1 MGLFSIDE
9 NEQYLAL
16 ESENKKLKKEI
27 NYLEGK
33 IQLLEQQIAIK
44 NDLNSYFFKL
54 LKENDI
60 INIDNNEEG

>member
-16 ESENKKLKKEI
+16 ESENKKLKEEI
-27 NYLEGK
+27 NYLKEK
-33 IQLLEQQIAIK
+33 NQLLEQQIAIK

-54 LKENDI
+54 LKENNI
-60 INIDNNEEG
+60 INIDNNEEE

>member
-16 ESENKKLKKEI
+16 ESENKKLKEEI
-27 NYLEGK
+27 NYLKEK
-33 IQLLEQQIAIK
+33 NQLLEQQIAIK

-60 INIDNNEEG
+60 INIDNNEEE